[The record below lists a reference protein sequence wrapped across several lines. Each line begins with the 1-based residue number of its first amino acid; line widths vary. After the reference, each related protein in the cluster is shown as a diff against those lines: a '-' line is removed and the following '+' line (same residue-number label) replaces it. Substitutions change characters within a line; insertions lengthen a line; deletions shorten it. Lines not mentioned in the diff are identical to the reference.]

1 MRCLDT
7 APGVEPGCAG
17 LRPPALPLG
26 HAVVMVPGEG
36 SPPTGCLAPAA
47 SCCRAR
53 CRLHRKRSGSRV
65 QTAGLEATLAPRAGA
80 LPSAPRLA
88 VVVLL
93 VGSDGFEPP
102 ASSSRTRRAAK
113 LRYDPL
119 AGRLSP
125 TVRDGALDRS
135 RSGGWVP
142 TEGLEPPRPCGH
154 TVLNRARLPVPPGRH
169 EPAGGVAR
177 RVDGRSSAGMAPAA
191 CLLALCSSQGA
202 S

>member
-17 LRPPALPLG
+17 LQPAALPLG
-26 HAVVMVPGEG
+26 HAVL
-36 SPPTGCLAPAA
+36 SRRQDLNLRPP
-47 SCCRAR
+47 
-53 CRLHRKRSGSRV
+53 
-65 QTAGLEATLAPRAGA
+65 APRAGA

-119 AGRLSP
+119 VLGCRW
-125 TVRDGALDRS
+125 S
-135 RSGGWVP
+135 RR
-142 TEGLEPPRPCGH
+142 T
-154 TVLNRARLPVPPGRH
+154 ARWLRGQD
-169 EPAGGVAR
+169 PAK
-177 RVDGRSSAGMAPAA
+177 DGR
-191 CLLALCSSQGA
+191 Q
-202 S
+202 